1 MFPSWKTG
9 RKERRNMV
17 ARCYSGTI
25 NGVDASTVEIEVSSS
40 KGTSSFAI
48 VGLPDTAVKEAKD
61 RVSTALRNSGFRSK
75 DEYAVTVN
83 LAPADVRKEGP
94 IYDLP
99 IAVALLK
106 ATQRLRTEEL
116 AEYALVG
123 ELSLAGGVRRVRGIL
138 PIVIEMRRIGRR
150 AVLVPEENAEEA
162 SVVSGIDVIPVRTL
176 REAVEFLNGDLEIE
190 PHSTDLASLVS
201 AEEGRGDDFADVRGQ
216 ESVRKAVEIAVAGGH
231 NLLMIGSPGSG
242 KTMIARR
249 IPSILPPMTPEEAL
263 EVSKIHSVAGR
274 EKGGGMFVTSRPF
287 RAPHHTVSSIG
298 LLGGGTRPVP
308 GEVSLAH
315 RGVLFLDE
323 FAEFPRPALE
333 VLRQPLEDGHVSVSR
348 AAAAIDFPSRFMLVA
363 AMNPCPCGYY
373 NDPTR
378 ECRCTQRQI
387 LKYQHRVSG
396 PLLDRIDIQCSV
408 SAVRPGDL
416 DSLEPGESSAAI
428 RERVMAAR
436 ALQRER
442 YRGQRGVFTNADAK
456 SRDLKDI
463 CRMDEKAA
471 KRLRDQLEK
480 LQFSARAYDRVLRVA
495 RTCADLAGRAGVNED
510 DIFAAAGFRQLD
522 QGSESF
528 WA

>member
-1 MFPSWKTG
+1 
-9 RKERRNMV
+9 MV
-17 ARCYSGTI
+17 ARCYSGAL
-25 NGVDASTVEIEVSSS
+25 NGVDASTVEIEVSSA
-40 KGTSSFAI
+40 KATSSFAI
-48 VGLPDTAVKEAKD
+48 VGLPDQAVKEAKD

-106 ATQRLRTEEL
+106 ATQRLRTEQL
-116 AEYALVG
+116 DEYALVG
-123 ELSLAGGVRRVRGIL
+123 ELSLAGDVRRVRGII
-138 PIVIEMRRIGRR
+138 PVVVEMRRIGRR
-150 AVLVPEENAEEA
+150 AVLVPAENAEEA

-176 REAVEFLNGDLEIE
+176 REAVKYLSGEVEIE
-190 PHSTDLASLVS
+190 PHATDLASLV
-201 AEEGRGDDFADVRGQ
+201 AADEGHGDDFADVKGQ
-216 ESVRKAVEIAVAGGH
+216 ETLRTAIEVAVAGGH

-249 IPSILPPMTPEEAL
+249 IPSILPPMSVEEAL

-323 FAEFPRPALE
+323 FAEFPRAALE
-333 VLRQPLEDGHVSVSR
+333 VLRQPLEDGHVTVSR
-348 AAAAIDFPSRFMLVA
+348 AAAALDFPSRFMLVA

-378 ECRCTQRQI
+378 LCTCNQRQI

-396 PLLDRIDIQCSV
+396 PLLDRIDIQCGV
-408 SAVRPGDL
+408 CAVKLDDL
-416 DSLEPGESSAAI
+416 DALKPGESSAAI
-428 RERVMAAR
+428 RARVVAAR

-442 YRGQRGVFTNADAK
+442 YRGQPGVFTNADAK
-456 SRDLKDI
+456 SRDLKDV

-471 KRLRDQLEK
+471 RRLRAEFERH
-480 LQFSARAYDRVLRVA
+480 QFSARAYDRVLRVA
-495 RTCADLAGRAGVNED
+495 RTCADLKGHADVTDED
-510 DIFAAAGFRQLD
+510 VYQAAGYRQLD
-522 QGSESF
+522 KGTDSF